1 MAANRSLEA
10 EEGISYQST
19 DIKVTECPDK
29 SICCGWDNTTCC
41 SKREGVWI
49 KDGLGTTVDP
59 SAARY
64 LANETSIF
72 SVIHPSSNSLS
83 PTSLTSLSS
92 PLPHASDSP
101 PQSKPDVSRGQTVGV
116 GIASACGTTIILIS
130 LYGLIRCFRSRRP
143 SLPQQQKDFSPVQ
156 EQQGIGEVL
165 DFELSGMAVRNE
177 LGSLSRA
184 ELGMENSG

>member
-10 EEGISYQST
+10 EDGISYQST
-19 DIKVTECPDK
+19 DVKVTECPDK

-59 SAARY
+59 AAARY

-83 PTSLTSLSS
+83 PTSLSS

-101 PQSKPDVSRGQTVGV
+101 PQSKPDVSRRQTIGV
-116 GIASACGTTIILIS
+116 GIASACGTAIILVS
-130 LYGLIRCFRSRRP
+130 LNGLIRCYRSRRP
-143 SLPQQQKDFSPVQ
+143 SLPQQQKDFSPIQ
-156 EQQGIGEVL
+156 EQQGIGEVP
-165 DFELSGMAVRNE
+165 DFELSGMAVRSE
-177 LGSLSRA
+177 LGGLSRA
-184 ELGMENSG
+184 ELGIENSG